1 MKLSH
6 RLAQQFRAKLAEAKA
21 ITDLAETEDRDLT
34 ADEQT
39 RSKALLDEAETLKA
53 QVTEAEAAEKRQA
66 ELDAFATQP
75 DRAAPPTQIGDPTRR
90 VPAAHVRSSD
100 QDYSLMR
107 AIASTDPRYRGVD
120 AAFEQRVS
128 DELRERGHAGSRGDV
143 QGILVPMRALLPRA
157 KQYDGIERRDVEKT
171 GTASGAAMI
180 AVELAIDSF
189 IEFLRNRSRCVEA
202 GARVLPGLVGDLDIP
217 RQNATGAAGWLSTE
231 TTAATEANLTTQLV
245 SFRPKTVAV
254 RAQITR
260 RMQKQFLAVE
270 DLVRADIAAS
280 IGTAVDAGA
289 INGSGA
295 SGQPTGV
302 INQAGVGTVVTTP
315 SIVYAEALEFESDL
329 GAANALQGRL
339 AWMTRSSVISV
350 LKSREEVT
358 SSGQGF
364 LMKPDNTMIG
374 YPVLRTEQVPAATLI
389 FGNWEELM
397 IGLWGGLDLFSDPY
411 TDGNSAILNVRG
423 FQDIDVQVRHA
434 VSFTFANDIA

>member
-1 MKLSH
+1 MKRSH
-6 RLAQQFRAKLAEAKA
+6 RLATQFRAKLAEAKA
-21 ITDLAETEDRDLT
+21 LTELAEKEDRDLT

-39 RSKALLDEAETLKA
+39 RSKALLDEAEALKL
-53 QVTEAEAAEKRQA
+53 QVTEAEAAEARAA
-66 ELDAFATQP
+66 ELETFAVQP
-75 DRAAPPTQIGDPTRR
+75 DRAAPPVQIGDPNRR
-90 VPAAHVRSSD
+90 APAAHIRSSD

-128 DELRERGHAGSRGDV
+128 DELRERGHTGSRGDV
-143 QGILVPMRALLPRA
+143 QGILIPMRGLLPRA

-171 GTASGAAMI
+171 VTASGAALI
-180 AVELAIDSF
+180 AVELAVDSF
-189 IEFLRNRSRCVEA
+189 IEFLRNEAMVVAA

-217 RQNATGAAGWLSTE
+217 RQNASGASGWLATE
-231 TTAATEANLTTQLV
+231 TTAATEANLTTNLV

-260 RMQKQFLAVE
+260 RMQKQYLSVE

-280 IGTAVDAGA
+280 IGITVDAGA

-315 SIVYAEALEFESDL
+315 LISYGEALEFESDL
-329 GAANALQGRL
+329 GAANALKGNL
-339 AWMTRSSVISV
+339 AWMTRSSVVAV
-350 LKSREEVT
+350 LKQREEVA

-364 LMKPDNTMIG
+364 LMKPDNTMLG
-374 YPVLRTEQVPAATLI
+374 YRVLRTEQVPAATLI
-389 FGNWEELM
+389 FGNWQELM
-397 IGLWGGLDLFSDPY
+397 IGMWGGLDLFSDPY